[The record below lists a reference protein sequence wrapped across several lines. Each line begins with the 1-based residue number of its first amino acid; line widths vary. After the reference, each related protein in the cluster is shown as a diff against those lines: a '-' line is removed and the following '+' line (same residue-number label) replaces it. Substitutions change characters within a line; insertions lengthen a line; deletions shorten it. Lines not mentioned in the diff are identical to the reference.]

1 MGLELLPKPQQR
13 HTNLPMPLPSDDCDE
28 CVPDYSSLD
37 RRNIAPA
44 STATIFFSSL
54 PFILTFFVVA
64 TLVLQRLF
72 PYFSRDSTSEA
83 QDLRDAQQHPSTKF
97 QPNSNRKSWLGK
109 VVGAGTN
116 AKRLAGLTFAANIA
130 LSTVLVE
137 LLLCEISNTLN
148 PAARS
153 WALKATLSTL
163 VLLLIIV
170 APALEIYSVLNGSGL
185 SISHDTSRRQRR
197 MIWVL
202 EGSALVLW
210 LLAFWYLGA
219 GLLGAHTQ
227 DGRHEKVGDG
237 LSGAAT
243 GVRRSFSEGCLKRI
257 GIIGISLMAALAGFA
272 AVSSLWQTFGVKDK
286 LVWCHIIHDTLIGA
300 LTLKCRL
307 QTQT

>member
-1 MGLELLPKPQQR
+1 
-13 HTNLPMPLPSDDCDE
+13 MPLPSDDCDE
-28 CVPDYSSLD
+28 CVPNYSSID
-37 RRNIAPA
+37 RRSLAPA

-54 PFILTFFVVA
+54 PFVLTFLIVA

-83 QDLRDAQQHPSTKF
+83 QDLRDAQSQQHPSTKF
-97 QPNSNRKSWLGK
+97 QPNSHRKSWLGN
-109 VVGAGTN
+109 VVGSGAN

-130 LSTVLVE
+130 LSAVLVE

-153 WALKATLSTL
+153 WALKMTLSSL

-185 SISHDTSRRQRR
+185 SIGQDTSRRQRR

-219 GLLGAHTQ
+219 GLLGQHTQ
-227 DGRHEKVGDG
+227 DGRHERVGDG

-286 LVWCHIIHDTLIGA
+286 PVQPPSPRDSISTY
-300 LTLKCRL
+300 
-307 QTQT
+307 